1 MQVGVTYK
9 EILRISYPVM
19 IGALATTVLNATDTA
34 FLGRIGEIELG
45 ASAIAGVLYFALA
58 MIGTSLG
65 IGTQILIARRAGEK
79 NESEIGKIFD
89 HSFILLLV
97 LGLSLFILMLF
108 FTPLLLNLAIGSAEI
123 AKSAGE
129 FLKYRS
135 FGIIFLMVA
144 TAYRSFYVGIA
155 RPKVFGL
162 YAFIMAGLNILLCYL
177 FIFGHGG
184 FPEMGI
190 AGAGLASSLSEFIS
204 LIFLVVYTSFK
215 PGIKKFRLFQFL
227 EWKSGLFKSIIN
239 LSAPIIMQ
247 NLLSMGAWLVF
258 FLFIEKIG
266 AHELAISNIVRAA
279 YMLSMTPMWGFSV
292 AANSM
297 ISNVIGQGRKEE
309 VILLLH
315 RILKLTFLCTV
326 LMVLIN
332 VIFAESILSVF
343 TGNLSL
349 VHDSFGTFSVINIAM
364 FFFSFAIVCISAVS
378 GTGAT
383 KTALYIEIAAIIIY
397 LIYIY
402 LTTFVI
408 SKQVETVWFSEVIY
422 WGVTGVASY
431 IYLRGHRWKKII
443 L

>member
-1 MQVGVTYK
+1 
-9 EILRISYPVM
+9 M
-19 IGALATTVLNATDTA
+19 IGALATSMLNATDTA
-34 FLGRIGEIELG
+34 FLGRVGEVELG

-79 NESEIGKIFD
+79 NDAEIGRIFD
-89 HSFILLLV
+89 HSMVILFL
-97 LGLSLFILMLF
+97 LGLALFLLMF
-108 FTPLLLNLAIGSAEI
+108 FISPFLLNLVIDSPDISKAAAE
-123 AKSAGE
+123 
-129 FLKYRS
+129 FMRYRS
-135 FGIIFLMVA
+135 FGIIFLMIA

-155 RPKVFGL
+155 KPNVFGW

-177 FIFGHGG
+177 LIFGYGG

-190 AGAGLASSLSEFIS
+190 AGAGLASSISEF
-204 LIFLVVYTSFK
+204 LALLFLVAYTYLK
-215 PGIKKFRLFQFL
+215 PRVEKFNLFQFRKWNSDL
-227 EWKSGLFKSIIN
+227 SNRIIS

-297 ISNVIGQGRKEE
+297 ISNIIGQMRKDD
-309 VILLLH
+309 VMLLLH
-315 RILKLTFLCTV
+315 RILWLTFLCTV
-326 LMVLIN
+326 GMVSIN
-332 VIFAESILSVF
+332 VFFAKEVLEIFSSDAQ
-343 TGNLSL
+343 L
-349 VHDSFGTFSVINIAM
+349 VQDSFGTFSVITIAM

-383 KTALYIEIAAIIIY
+383 KTALAIEVVAILIY
-397 LIYIY
+397 LVYVY
-402 LTTFVI
+402 VTTFII
-408 SKQVETVWFSEVIY
+408 SKKVETVWFSEVIY
-422 WGVTGVASY
+422 WGATGLASY
-431 IYLRGHRWKKII
+431 IYLRGQAWKKIV

>member
-1 MQVGVTYK
+1 MQVGITYK
-9 EILRISYPVM
+9 EILRVSYPVM

-34 FLGRIGEIELG
+34 FLGRVGEIELG
-45 ASAIAGVLYFALA
+45 ASAIGGVLYFALA

-79 NESEIGKIFD
+79 KESEIGKIFD
-89 HSFILLLV
+89 HSI
-97 LGLSLFILMLF
+97 GILFILGMFLF
-108 FTPLLLNLAIGSAEI
+108 LCMIFFSSFLLDLVVGSKEISLAAT
-123 AKSAGE
+123 E
-129 FLKYRS
+129 FLKFRS
-135 FGIIFLMVA
+135 WGIIFLMLA

-155 RPKVFGL
+155 KPKVFGW
-162 YAFIMAGLNILLCYL
+162 YAFIMAALNIILCYCL
-177 FIFGHGG
+177 IFGYAG
-184 FPEMGI
+184 FPKMGI

-204 LIFLVVYTSFK
+204 LLFLVFYTKLKPDIRNFK
-215 PGIKKFRLFQFL
+215 LFLFGKWQPAM
-227 EWKSGLFKSIIN
+227 FKSIVN

-279 YMLSMTPMWGFSV
+279 YMVSMTPMWGFSV

-297 ISNVIGQGRKEE
+297 ISNVIGQGRKDE
-309 VILLLH
+309 VMLLLN

-332 VIFAESILSVF
+332 VIFSEEILSVF
-343 TGNLSL
+343 TSDMNL
-349 VHDSFGTFSVINIAM
+349 VYDSFGTFWVINIAM

-383 KTALYIEIAAIIIY
+383 KTALYIEVASIIIY
-397 LIYIY
+397 LIYVY
-402 LTTFVI
+402 VSTFII
-408 SKQVETVWFSEVIY
+408 SKKVETVWFSEVIY
-422 WGVTGVASY
+422 WGVTGLVSY
-431 IYLRGHRWKKII
+431 VYLRTDRWKKIV

>member
-1 MQVGVTYK
+1 MQVGITYK

-19 IGALATTVLNATDTA
+19 VGALATTVLNATDTA
-34 FLGRIGEIELG
+34 FLGRVGEVELG

-79 NESEIGKIFD
+79 NEQEIGKIFD
-89 HSFILLLV
+89 HSMVIFLSI
-97 LGLSLFILMLF
+97 GFSLFLALYF
-108 FTPLLLNLAIGSAEI
+108 LSPFLLKQVIGSPSIAE
-123 AKSAGE
+123 AAAE
-129 FLKYRS
+129 FMKFRS
-135 FGIIFLMVA
+135 FGFVFLMIA

-155 RPKVFGL
+155 QPKVFGW
-162 YAFIMAGLNILLCYL
+162 YAFIMAAFNIVLCYL
-177 FIFGHGG
+177 LIFGHGG
-184 FPEMGI
+184 LPKMGI
-190 AGAGLASSLSEFIS
+190 AGAGLASSLAEFLS
-204 LIFLVVYTSFK
+204 LVILVVYTFFK
-215 PGIKKFRLFQFL
+215 PDIKNFN
-227 EWKSGLFKSIIN
+227 LFKIRKWQHELFSSIVN

-297 ISNVIGQGRKEE
+297 ISNVIGQGKKEE
-309 VILLLH
+309 VLLLLH
-315 RILKLTFLCTV
+315 RILKLTFSCTV
-326 LMVLIN
+326 IMVLLN
-332 VIFAESILSVF
+332 LIFAHKILGIF
-343 TGNLSL
+343 TSDLELIS
-349 VHDSFGTFSVINIAM
+349 DSFGVFYVINIAM

-383 KTALYIEIAAIIIY
+383 KTALYIEMASIIFY
-397 LIYIY
+397 LIYVY
-402 LTTFVI
+402 VSTFII
-408 SKQVETVWFSEVIY
+408 SKKVETVWFSEIIY
-422 WGVTGVASY
+422 WGVTGLASY
-431 IYLRGHRWKKII
+431 IYLRGDRWKKIE